1 MKKIILMCALAIV
14 FNQSY
19 AQNSFN
25 SDLGKPSFF
34 AQPSLSAEYG
44 SKNNSN
50 SDTKNNIPD
59 KKNGDLK
66 NEPVSLGDVVIEN
79 REIDAAGVKK
89 EDVQKFI
96 DYYFK
101 SSKEFFKT
109 HQDTGTISFV
119 VTVKSNKKNI
129 KPDTDCSKTPTD
141 CSITE
146 VTYSFSGNM
155 KEQTTKDFYQYLI
168 DKTSHDDIEIFLGN
182 LDYTGAFHFAFDI
195 NVSNSVSDN
204 NEKNT
209 TPSLNKLIEEQKS
222 EKSYSI

>member
-1 MKKIILMCALAIV
+1 MKKTILMCALAIA

-34 AQPSLSAEYG
+34 AQPSLSTENG

-79 REIDAAGVKK
+79 REIEAAGVKK

-96 DYYFK
+96 DYYLK

-109 HQDTGTISFV
+109 NQDTGTISFV

-155 KEQTTKDFYQYLI
+155 KEKTTKDFYQYLT